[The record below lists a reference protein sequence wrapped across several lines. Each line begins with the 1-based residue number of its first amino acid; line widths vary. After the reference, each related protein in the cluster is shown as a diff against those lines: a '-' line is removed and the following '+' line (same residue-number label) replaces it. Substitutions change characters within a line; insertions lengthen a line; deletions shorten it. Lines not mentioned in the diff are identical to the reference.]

1 MKPIEL
7 ARCLQYAKNECE
19 KLRDEALL
27 EGVEINFICKAYDTT
42 MSYMGYGIKFY
53 VSFFGITE
61 EYFSGAEKEE
71 NELKV
76 RINEQIARIRREML

>member
-19 KLRDEALL
+19 KLREDALL
-27 EGVEINFICKAYDTT
+27 EGVEIDFNCKAYDTT
-42 MSYMGYGIKFY
+42 MSYMGYGIRFY

-61 EYFSGAEKEE
+61 EYFTGDEKEE
-71 NELKV
+71 RELKA
-76 RINEQIARIRREML
+76 RINEQIARIRREIL

>member
-19 KLRDEALL
+19 KLREDALL
-27 EGVEINFICKAYDTT
+27 EGVEIDFNCKAYDTT
-42 MSYMGYGIKFY
+42 MSYMGYGIRFY

-61 EYFSGAEKEE
+61 EYFTGGEKEE
-71 NELKV
+71 RELKA
-76 RINEQIARIRREML
+76 RINEQIARIRREIL